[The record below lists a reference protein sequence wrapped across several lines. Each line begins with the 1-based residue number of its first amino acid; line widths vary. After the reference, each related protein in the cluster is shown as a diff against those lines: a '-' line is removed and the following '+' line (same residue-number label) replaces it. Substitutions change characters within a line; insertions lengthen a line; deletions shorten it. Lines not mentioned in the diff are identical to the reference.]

1 MLIVFC
7 RAVILY
13 VVVIAS
19 FRFMGK
25 RQLGELQPSELAVTL
40 MLSNIATLPV
50 EDINLPM
57 TMGLVPVLALVC
69 LDVFASHLCL
79 KFRKLRKIIGG
90 SPKIIISGGK
100 IHKQTMKDLRLTA
113 DDLAA
118 SLRSADV
125 FDINDV
131 QLAVV
136 ETTGKISVFQKQSV
150 QPLTPDFLR
159 ISAEDTD
166 PPLIVIDD
174 GEIAE
179 DSLRFIGFD
188 KKWINDILSGKNLTV
203 EQVFIM
209 TADSTGKYTIIKKED
224 LQ

>member
-1 MLIVFC
+1 MRNTDKKKENMV
-7 RAVILY
+7 
-13 VVVIAS
+13 
-19 FRFMGK
+19 
-25 RQLGELQPSELAVTL
+25 L
-40 MLSNIATLPV
+40 MS
-50 EDINLPM
+50 M
-57 TMGLVPVLALVC
+57 
-69 LDVFASHLCL
+69 
-79 KFRKLRKIIGG
+79 
-90 SPKIIISGGK
+90 
-100 IHKQTMKDLRLTA
+100 
-113 DDLAA
+113 
-118 SLRSADV
+118 
-125 FDINDV
+125 
-131 QLAVV
+131 
-136 ETTGKISVFQKQSV
+136 
-150 QPLTPDFLR
+150 R